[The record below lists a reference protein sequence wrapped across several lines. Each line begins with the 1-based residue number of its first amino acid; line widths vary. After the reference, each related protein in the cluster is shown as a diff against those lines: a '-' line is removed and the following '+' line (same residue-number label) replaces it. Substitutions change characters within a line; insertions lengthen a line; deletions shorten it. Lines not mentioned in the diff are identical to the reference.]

1 MTQQNDNKDLY
12 CDMSAEGVLTLT
24 LNRPHK
30 RNALSN
36 DVLRQ
41 LGDLL
46 ENASDEPSVKSV
58 VIYGGQEMF
67 AAGADLGELS
77 TQRAITTWQN
87 PRPKLWQQ
95 IDQFEKPLIAA
106 VNGYALG
113 AGLELVLLCD
123 IVIAGDNTLFG
134 LPEIT
139 LGLMPGAGGT
149 QRLARTVGKSLA
161 NQMVLTG
168 QPISAKRA
176 LQAGLISEVTVTEN
190 TLHKAQQIASTI
202 AKRAPLAVKAAKTS
216 LKSVA
221 NSSLTQ
227 GLVMERQLFSLLAET
242 KDREE
247 GIQAFLA
254 KKEPIF
260 KGI

>member
-123 IVIAGDNTLFG
+123 ICDCWG
-134 LPEIT
+134 
-139 LGLMPGAGGT
+139 
-149 QRLARTVGKSLA
+149 
-161 NQMVLTG
+161 
-168 QPISAKRA
+168 
-176 LQAGLISEVTVTEN
+176 
-190 TLHKAQQIASTI
+190 
-202 AKRAPLAVKAAKTS
+202 
-216 LKSVA
+216 
-221 NSSLTQ
+221 
-227 GLVMERQLFSLLAET
+227 
-242 KDREE
+242 
-247 GIQAFLA
+247 
-254 KKEPIF
+254 
-260 KGI
+260 